1 MIKKR
6 SRFLTVMFAVVP
18 GAGHMWNGFMK
29 RGLSLAA
36 PFFGLWFLADWL
48 NISGLNILMTVM
60 WFYAFF
66 DCINMRF
73 QDDQDFYAMR
83 DDYLFSMGDVMH
95 FTMGNRR
102 NKLITG
108 VVMIA
113 MGLWILWQNVAI
125 SILYGLGLSDRMWQ
139 IIRGIEHTVPQVV
152 AAVIIM
158 WIGWRLIRGNQGKER
173 TIRDEEK
180 ERAQDV
186 EFVQVDD
193 HARP

>member
-6 SRFLTVMFAVVP
+6 SRFLTVMFAMVP

-29 RGLSLAA
+29 RGLSLTV

-48 NISGLNILMTVM
+48 NVSGFNILMAVV
-60 WFYAFF
+60 WFYSFF
-66 DCINMRF
+66 DCINLRF

-108 VVMIA
+108 IVMIV
-113 MGLWILWQNVAI
+113 MGLWILWQNVAVA
-125 SILYGLGLSDRMWQ
+125 ILYGLGLSDRMWQ
-139 IIRGIEHTVPQVV
+139 IIRGIEHMVPQVA